1 LGVKHEIRAA
11 GANAD
16 EGNAMKAD
24 PGNLARGE
32 LLHTPK
38 MTEERAVYLLALAR
52 KDRSK
57 LQALKKFQA
66 PALDWGKK

>member
-1 LGVKHEIRAA
+1 
-11 GANAD
+11 
-16 EGNAMKAD
+16 MKAD